1 MSLLK
6 QMRYLK
12 DFDKLNIDNDECTH
26 LVERSKIWLIYEL
39 LILLFY
45 IAEATNR
52 GAL

>member
-1 MSLLK
+1 
-6 QMRYLK
+6 MRYLK
-12 DFDKLNIDNDECTH
+12 DFDNLTIDKDEYIH
-26 LVERSKIWLIYEL
+26 LVERSKIWLIYKL